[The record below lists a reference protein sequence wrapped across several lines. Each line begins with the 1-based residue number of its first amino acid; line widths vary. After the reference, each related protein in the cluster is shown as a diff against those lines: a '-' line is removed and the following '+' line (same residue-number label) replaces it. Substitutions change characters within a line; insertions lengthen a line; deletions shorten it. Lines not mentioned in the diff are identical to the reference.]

1 MTTTA
6 LTHSE
11 AEKLNKFWRAC
22 NYLAAGMIYL
32 RENALLKEP
41 LKQEHIKERLLGHWG
56 SAPGQSFIYTHLN
69 HAILKHDIEMIY
81 ISGPG
86 HGAPGVIAPVYLEGS
101 YTEKYPEI
109 TQDHAGIQTLFR
121 KFSFP
126 GGLGSHCTPELP
138 GSIHEG
144 GELGYSVSHAYGA
157 AFDNPQLIV
166 AAVVGDGEAETGPL
180 ATAWHSN
187 KFLNPI
193 TDGAVLPILHLNGYK
208 INNPSILSRVSHQE
222 LEFLFKGYGYTPFF
236 VEGSDPMT
244 MHEIMAKTID
254 ECITMIK
261 QIQHEARVNKNT
273 ERPFWPMIILRSPK
287 GWTGPSEYNGK
298 HLENFWRSH
307 QVPITIDPKNPQESL
322 DAIETWLKSY
332 NHEELF
338 DSNGKLSPE
347 LQALIPTGTK
357 RMSANPVTN
366 GGYDQFRTL
375 DLPNYQDYAVK
386 NVVSGVTKHENTYP
400 LGVFMRDIMKLN
412 PQSFRLFSPD
422 ENTSNKLHAVYEV
435 SEKCFWGEILPIDSD
450 GTHLSR
456 HGRVMEMLS
465 EHTLEGWLEAYT
477 LTGRHGL
484 LSTYESFA
492 HVIDSMINQHCKWLD
507 MMNRETWR
515 RKVPSLNLLITSTVW
530 RQDHNGF
537 THQDPGFV
545 DLVVNKKSSVT
556 RIYFPADANTLLSM
570 ANHCFK
576 SQNYVN
582 VIVCD
587 KQNHPQFVPIEKAA
601 QYCAEGV
608 SIWKWASCDG
618 EPDVVLAGCGDIVTF
633 EVLAAIDLLRQHVPE
648 LKVRMVNVIDL
659 FRLSTEDTH
668 GHGLTDD
675 EFMRIFTADKP
686 VIFNYHGYP
695 YLIKRMVADRSN
707 NLNFSVHGYIEKG
720 SINTPLELAIQ
731 NGVDRFT
738 LAIDALTQV
747 ATSKTQY
754 INVINILK
762 QRRLVCQDYA
772 YAHGVDLAEEA
783 TWKWPH

>member
-1 MTTTA
+1 MTTTT
-6 LTHSE
+6 LTHTE

-32 RENALLKEP
+32 RENALLEEP
-41 LKQEHIKERLLGHWG
+41 LQKEHIKERLLGHWG

-69 HAILKHDIEMIY
+69 RAILKHNVEMIY

-109 TQDHAGIQTLFR
+109 TQDKVGIQTLFK

-166 AAVVGDGEAETGPL
+166 AAIVGDGEAETGPL

-236 VEGSDPMT
+236 VEGSDPLT
-244 MHEIMAKTID
+244 MHEDMAKNID
-254 ECITMIK
+254 KCITMIK
-261 QIQHEARVNKNT
+261 HIQHEARANGNT

-298 HLENFWRSH
+298 QLENFWRSH
-307 QVPITIDPKNPQESL
+307 QVPITIDPNNPQQSL
-322 DAIETWLKSY
+322 DAIEAWLKNY
-332 NHEELF
+332 RHEELF
-338 DSNGKLSPE
+338 DANGKLNAE
-347 LQALIPTGTK
+347 LQELIPTGAK
-357 RMSANPVTN
+357 RMSANPVVN

-375 DLPNYQDYAVK
+375 DLPDYRRYAVK
-386 NVVSGVTKHENTYP
+386 NVNSGVTKHENTYP
-400 LGVFMRDIMKLN
+400 LGEFMRDIMKQN
-412 PQSFRLFSPD
+412 PQNFRLFSPD
-422 ENTSNKLHAVYEV
+422 ENTSNKLHAAYEV
-435 SEKCFWGEILPIDSD
+435 SEKCFWGDILAIDKD

-507 MMNRETWR
+507 MMNREAWR
-515 RKVPSLNLLITSTVW
+515 RKIPSLNLLITSTVW

-545 DLVVNKKSSVT
+545 DLVVNKKAAVT
-556 RIYFPADANTLLSM
+556 RIYFPVDANTLLSM
-570 ANHCFK
+570 ADHCFR

-601 QYCAEGV
+601 QYCAEGI
-608 SIWKWASCDG
+608 SIWEWASCAD
-618 EPDVVLAGCGDIVTF
+618 EPDVVLASCGDIVTF
-633 EVLAAIDLLRQHVPE
+633 ETLAAIDLLRQYTPE
-648 LKVRMVNVIDL
+648 LKIRMVNVIDL
-659 FRLSTEDTH
+659 FRLSNEDTH

-675 EFMRIFTADKP
+675 EFIRIFTADKP

-695 YLIKRMVADRSN
+695 YLIKRMIADRSN

-738 LAIDALTQV
+738 LAIDALTQ
-747 ATSKTQY
+747 TETTKSQY
-754 INVINILK
+754 VNVIDQLK
-762 QRRLVCQDYA
+762 HRQSICKNYA
-772 YAHGVDLAEEA
+772 YQHGLDLPEEA
-783 TWKWPH
+783 NWVWPH

>member
-1 MTTTA
+1 MTTTT
-6 LTHSE
+6 LTHTE

-32 RENALLKEP
+32 RENALLEEP
-41 LKQEHIKERLLGHWG
+41 LQKEHIKERLLGHWG

-69 HAILKHDIEMIY
+69 RAILKHNVEMIY

-109 TQDHAGIQTLFR
+109 TQDKVGIQTLFK

-166 AAVVGDGEAETGPL
+166 AAIVGDGEAETGPL

-236 VEGSDPMT
+236 VEGSDPLT

-254 ECITMIK
+254 ECVAMIK
-261 QIQHEARVNKNT
+261 QIQHEARVNGNT

-298 HLENFWRSH
+298 QLENFWRSH
-307 QVPITIDPKNPQESL
+307 QVPITIDTNNPQQSL
-322 DAIETWLKSY
+322 DAIEAWLKSY
-332 NHEELF
+332 RHEELF
-338 DSNGKLSPE
+338 DANGKLNAE
-347 LQALIPTGTK
+347 LQALIPSGAK
-357 RMSANPVTN
+357 RMSANQVVN

-375 DLPNYQDYAVK
+375 DLPEYRRYAVK
-386 NVVSGVTKHENTYP
+386 NINSGVTKHENTYP
-400 LGVFMRDIMKLN
+400 LGEFIRDIMKQN
-412 PQSFRLFSPD
+412 PQNFRLFSPD
-422 ENTSNKLHAVYEV
+422 ENTSNKLHAAYEV
-435 SEKCFWGEILPIDSD
+435 SEKCFWGDILAIDKD

-515 RKVPSLNLLITSTVW
+515 RKIPSLNLLITSTVW

-545 DLVVNKKSSVT
+545 DLVVNKKAAVT
-556 RIYFPADANTLLSM
+556 RIYFPVDANTLLSM
-570 ANHCFK
+570 ADHCFR

-601 QYCAEGV
+601 QYCAEGI
-608 SIWKWASCDG
+608 SIWEWASCAD
-618 EPDVVLAGCGDIVTF
+618 EPDVVLASCGDIVTF
-633 EVLAAIDLLRQHVPE
+633 ETLAAIDLLRQYTPE
-648 LKVRMVNVIDL
+648 LKIRMVNVIDL
-659 FRLSTEDTH
+659 FRLSNEDTH

-675 EFMRIFTADKP
+675 EFIRIFTADKP

-695 YLIKRMVADRSN
+695 YLIKRMIADRSN

-738 LAIDALTQV
+738 LAIDALTQ
-747 ATSKTQY
+747 TETTKSQY
-754 INVINILK
+754 VNVIDQLK
-762 QRRLVCQDYA
+762 HRQSICKNYA
-772 YAHGVDLAEEA
+772 YEHGLDLPEEA
-783 TWKWPH
+783 NWVWPH